1 MADPISD
8 FFEDLSQRKH
18 DPRLSHVTATV
29 RFDIV
34 DGRQTDSWR
43 LVVRDGQLE
52 VEPGDG
58 AADATVTAERTVF
71 EGLVS
76 GTVNAMAAL
85 LRGEL
90 LLEGNAN
97 LIVSV
102 QRLFPG
108 PPGGR
113 SPRTI
118 PAKAGASS

>member
-18 DPRLSHVTATV
+18 EPRLSHVTATV

-43 LVVRDGQLE
+43 LVVRDGQLD
-52 VEPGDG
+52 VSPGDG
-58 AADATVTAERTVF
+58 PADSILTAERAVF
-71 EGLVS
+71 EGLVG

-90 LLEGNAN
+90 GLEGNAN
-97 LIVSV
+97 LIVSF

-113 SPRTI
+113 APQTI
-118 PAKAGASS
+118 PAKVGASS